1 MSSAERRP
9 LDANGSVDL
18 DTAATIRFVPL
29 EDMPLDE
36 SPTVERRVGARPL
49 ELDPPELD
57 NVLRLLTPPVPP
69 VYSHRS
75 DALPRARVESHI
87 LRAKPRNVLLSD
99 WLHAGAAFALRAMIL
114 ARDAVL
120 LFAHDATFVLRPV
133 IEHLW
138 AASRRGAFSLQR
150 GLWQLSRISV
160 RDWAERSRPR
170 HARATVFE
178 AHMTDAEIAILHA
191 IADSWGV
198 STSSVV
204 RTLVLRECQKA
215 DFGVGRPRV
224 PRSVARDRN
233 RLNRVA

>member
-9 LDANGSVDL
+9 LDANRSVDL

-87 LRAKPRNVLLSD
+87 LRAEPRNVLLSD
-99 WLHAGAAFALRAMIL
+99 WLHAGAAFALRAMNL

-133 IEHLW
+133 IERLW

-150 GLWQLSRISV
+150 GLWQ
-160 RDWAERSRPR
+160 RSRPR